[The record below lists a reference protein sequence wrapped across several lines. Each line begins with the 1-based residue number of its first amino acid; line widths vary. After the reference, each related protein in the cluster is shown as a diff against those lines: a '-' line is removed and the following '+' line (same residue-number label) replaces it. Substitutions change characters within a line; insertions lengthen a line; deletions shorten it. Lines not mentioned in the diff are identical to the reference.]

1 MQAIC
6 RVPASPCPRVAVLLL
21 FSILLPAFS
30 MLLPACDRPAVQP
43 EADRSDSSRP
53 VVQFTDVAPSAGISF
68 RHANGKTGRYYFLE
82 TVASGGGFIDYD
94 GDGDL
99 DVYLLNGAA
108 IPGFEPARPLSSVL
122 YRNEGDGSF
131 TDVTDQAG
139 AGNVGGY
146 GMGMAV
152 ADYDNDGDDDLFVTN
167 YGENVLYRNEGDGTF
182 RDVTAQ
188 AAVSVPRN
196 PTFSTSAAFLDYDRD
211 GHLDLYVCAYVEF
224 DFETNKRCVRDG
236 IQSYCGPDIY
246 EGAAD
251 LLYRNDGDGTF
262 TDVSAIAGIAN
273 PAGKGLGVVGG
284 DYDGDG
290 WTDIF
295 VANDLTPDFLYRNNG
310 DGTFTDVALLAGVAY
325 GEDGVARAGMG
336 VDFGDYDRDGA
347 PDIYVTNFSLEPN
360 SLHRNNGNGTF
371 TETTFGAGVGNP
383 TLLFLGFGTAF
394 EDFDHDGWP
403 DLFAA
408 NGHVIDNISLFDPTI
423 TYEQTNQLFL
433 NDGNGR
439 FTDVSDRAGA
449 PFQVARVHRG
459 AAFGDVDNDGDVD
472 VLVTTVN
479 DVPLLLRNDGVGGR
493 GARGGAGGNG
503 ERGALGASG
512 GGGYGAAGAGGNP
525 PSLLVSTEGVQSNR
539 NGIGARVTVVTDA
552 VRQMR
557 EVRSAYSYLAAND
570 LRAHF
575 GLGAHAGAD
584 TVLVDWPSGARDVAT
599 GVEGGQWI
607 TIREGAG
614 IVSRTPLPRR

>member
-1 MQAIC
+1 MHAIY
-6 RVPASPCPRVAVLLL
+6 RVSASPCSRIAVLLL
-21 FSILLPAFS
+21 FST
-30 MLLPACDRPAVQP
+30 LLPACDRPAVQP
-43 EADRSDSSRP
+43 EADRPDSLRAE
-53 VVQFTDVAPSAGISF
+53 VQFTDIAPSAGISF
-68 RHANGKTGRYYFLE
+68 RHTNGKTGRYYFLE

-94 GDGDL
+94 GDDDL
-99 DVYLLNGAA
+99 DIYLLNGTA
-108 IPGFEPARPLSSVL
+108 IPGFEPTRPLSSVL
-122 YRNEGDGSF
+122 YRNEGEGSF
-131 TDVTDQAG
+131 TDVTEQAG
-139 AGNVGGY
+139 VGNAGGY

-167 YGENVLYRNEGDGTF
+167 YGENVLYRNGGDGTF
-182 RDVTAQ
+182 RDVTGQ
-188 AAVSVPRN
+188 AGLSVPRN

-211 GHLDLYVCAYVEF
+211 GHLDLYVCVYVAF
-224 DFETNKRCVRDG
+224 DFEANRRCSRDG

-246 EGAAD
+246 EGVAD
-251 LLYRNDGDGTF
+251 LLYRNNGDGTF
-262 TDVSAIAGIAN
+262 SDVSVAAGIAN
-273 PAGKGLGVVGG
+273 PDGKGLGVVGG

-310 DGTFTDVALLAGVAY
+310 DGTFTDQALLAGVAY

-336 VDFGDYDRDGA
+336 VDFGDYDRNGS

-394 EDFDHDGWP
+394 GDFDHDGWL
-403 DLFAA
+403 DIFAA

-423 TYEQTNQLFL
+423 TYAQTNQLFR
-433 NDGNGR
+433 NEGDGR
-439 FTDVSDRAGA
+439 FTDVSDLAGA
-449 PFQVARVHRG
+449 PFQVERVHRG

-472 VLVTTVN
+472 ILVTTVN
-479 DVPLLLRNDGVGGR
+479 DVPLLLRNDGAGGR
-493 GARGGAGGNG
+493 GARGGYGGSDGNG
-503 ERGALGASG
+503 ENG
-512 GGGYGAAGAGGNP
+512 GGGYGTAGGENGP
-525 PSLLVSTEGVQSNR
+525 TSLLVETEGVRSNR

-557 EVRSAYSYLAAND
+557 EIRSAYSYLAAND

-575 GLGAHAGAD
+575 GLGAHTGAD
-584 TVLVDWPSGARDVAT
+584 SVIVDWPGGARDVVT
-599 GVEGGQWI
+599 GVEGGQWV
-607 TIREGAG
+607 TIREGEG

>member
-1 MQAIC
+1 MAAKWIC
-6 RVPASPCPRVAVLLL
+6 ISLNAVTPDLARPCIL
-21 FSILLPAFS
+21 FVTLSLLPLF
-30 MLLPACDRPAVQP
+30 LLACDRSANRPEAVQQ
-43 EADRSDSSRP
+43 
-53 VVQFTDVAPSAGISF
+53 VVQFTDITSSAGISF

-99 DVYLLNGAA
+99 DIYLLNGAA
-108 IPGFEPARPLSSVL
+108 IPGFEPDRPLSSVL

-131 TDVTDQAG
+131 TDVTGQAG
-139 AGNVGGY
+139 VGNVGGY

-167 YGENVLYRNEGDGTF
+167 YGKNILYRNEGDGTF
-182 RDVTAQ
+182 RDVTGQ
-188 AAVSVPRN
+188 AGLSVPRN

-211 GHLDLYVCAYVEF
+211 GHLDLYVCVYVEF
-224 DFETNKRCVRDG
+224 DFDTNKRCSRDG

-246 EGAAD
+246 EGVAD
-251 LLYRNDGDGTF
+251 LLYRNNGDGTLS
-262 TDVSAIAGIAN
+262 DVSVAAGIAN
-273 PAGKGLGVVGG
+273 PDGKGLGVVAG

-310 DGTFTDVALLAGVAY
+310 DGTFTDQGLLAGVAY

-336 VDFGDYDRDGA
+336 ADFGDYDRNGS

-394 EDFDHDGWP
+394 KDFDHDGWL
-403 DLFAA
+403 DIFAA
-408 NGHVIDNISLFDPTI
+408 NGHVIDNISLFDPTV
-423 TYEQTNQLFL
+423 TYAQTNQLFR
-433 NDGNGR
+433 NEGNGA
-439 FTDVSDRAGA
+439 FTDVSAGAGA
-449 PFQVARVHRG
+449 PFQVERVHRG

-472 VLVTTVN
+472 ILVTTVN
-479 DVPLLLRNDGVGGR
+479 DVPLLLRNDGAAGRGVPGGSGGR
-493 GARGGAGGNG
+493 GTRGVPGGSG
-503 ERGALGASG
+503 ESVGTGGSG
-512 GGGYGAAGAGGNP
+512 GPA
-525 PSLLVSTEGVQSNR
+525 SLLVSTEGVRSNR

-575 GLGAHAGAD
+575 GLGAYAGAD
-584 TVLVDWPSGARDVAT
+584 SVIVDWPGGARDVVA

-614 IVSRTPLPRR
+614 IVSQTPLHRR

>member
-1 MQAIC
+1 MAGLPLCLSLICLSCDSPSSNRPDQADA
-6 RVPASPCPRVAVLLL
+6 PAS
-21 FSILLPAFS
+21 
-30 MLLPACDRPAVQP
+30 
-43 EADRSDSSRP
+43 
-53 VVQFTDVAPSAGISF
+53 VQFTDVASVSGITF
-68 RHANGKTGRYYFLE
+68 RHNNGKTGRYYFVE
-82 TVASGGGFIDYD
+82 QVASGGGFIDYD

-99 DVYLLNGAA
+99 DIYLLNGTA
-108 IPGFEPARPLSSVL
+108 IPGFEPDRPLSNVL

-139 AGNVGGY
+139 VGNVDGY
-146 GMGMAV
+146 GMGLAV

-182 RDVTAQ
+182 RDVSYQ
-188 AAVSVPRN
+188 ADLSVPRN

-211 GHLDLYVCAYVEF
+211 GHPDLYVCVYVEF
-224 DFETNKRCVRDG
+224 DFETNKRCSRDG
-236 IQSYCGPDIY
+236 IQSYCGPDVY

-251 LLYRNDGDGTF
+251 LLYRNNGDGTF
-262 TDVSAIAGIAN
+262 TDVSEAAGIAN
-273 PAGKGLGVVGG
+273 PNGKGLGVVGG

-310 DGTFTDVALLAGVAY
+310 DGTFTDQALLAGVAY

-336 VDFGDYDRDGA
+336 VDFGDYDRNGS

-383 TLLFLGFGTAF
+383 TLLYLGFGTAF
-394 EDFDHDGWP
+394 LDFDHDGWL
-403 DLFAA
+403 DIFAA

-423 TYEQTNQLFL
+423 TYAQTNQLFR
-433 NDGNGR
+433 NEGNGA
-439 FTDVSDRAGA
+439 FTDVSAGAGA
-449 PFQVARVHRG
+449 PFQVERVHRG
-459 AAFGDVDNDGDVD
+459 AAFGDMDNDGDVD
-472 VLVTTVN
+472 ILVTTVN

-493 GARGGAGGNG
+493 NARGEPGGDSGSGVTGGVGVTGRAGGGDGGLSVN
-503 ERGALGASG
+503 G
-512 GGGYGAAGAGGNP
+512 GGIDGSAATGPA
-525 PSLLVSTEGVQSNR
+525 SLLVSTEGVRSNR

-552 VRQMR
+552 VRQSR

-570 LRAHF
+570 LRTHF

-584 TVLVDWPSGARDVAT
+584 SVIVDWPGGTRDVAT
-599 GVEGGQWI
+599 AVEGRQWI